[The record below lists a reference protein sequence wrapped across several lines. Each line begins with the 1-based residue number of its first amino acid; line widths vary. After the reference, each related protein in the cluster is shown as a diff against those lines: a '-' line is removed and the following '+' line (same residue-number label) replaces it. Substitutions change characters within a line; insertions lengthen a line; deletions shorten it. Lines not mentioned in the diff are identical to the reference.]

1 MLKLGWRCFAL
12 KKYDI
17 FDIMGPIMIGPSS
30 SHTAGAARIGKM
42 AKTIYGKEIKKV
54 TFYLHGS
61 FQTTYQG
68 HGSDR
73 ALVGG
78 VLGYDPDDERLVD
91 SLEDAKE
98 LGIDYLFKTID
109 LGYVHPNTIKVLFE
123 DPETGEEFY
132 ITGSSIGGGKIEI
145 IDINNIKVKFTGEY
159 PTIVAEYRDKF
170 GMIAAISLVLTRNN
184 ISIASLRVTR
194 DEKIA
199 QMVMELDQPFNDD
212 VIESIKSLPEITKI
226 LGIKPL

>member
-1 MLKLGWRCFAL
+1 M

-42 AKTIYGKEIKKV
+42 AKVIYARDISKV
-54 TFYLHGS
+54 EFLLHGS

-78 VLGYDPDDERLVD
+78 VLGFDPDDERLVD
-91 SLEDAKE
+91 SLDIAKE
-98 LGIDYLFKTID
+98 NGIDFSFGNID
-109 LGYVHPNTIKVLFE
+109 LGYVHPNTIRVVFE
-123 DPETGEEFY
+123 DDKGDQFY
-132 ITGSSIGGGKIEI
+132 VTGSSIGGGKIEI
-145 IDINNIKVKFTGEY
+145 IDINGIVVRFTGEY
-159 PTIVAEYRDKF
+159 PTIVAEYQDRF
-170 GMIAAISLVLTRNN
+170 GMIADISQILTRNN

-212 VIESIKSLPEITKI
+212 VLNSISSMPEII
-226 LGIKPL
+226 NSIGIMPL